1 MEILAWCLFVAA
13 ALVWLAYRRVS
24 LGAATLFL
32 GALLLAYWTLGHC
45 GVFWK
50 LLVSLPVVLLALLN
64 LRGLRMRLLTRPF
77 LKGYLRLLPT
87 MSSTERE
94 ALEAGTV
101 WWDGELFT
109 GGPDWQKLMQIA

>member
-50 LLVSLPVVLLALLN
+50 LLVSLPVVLLAVLN

-77 LKGYLRLLPT
+77 L
-87 MSSTERE
+87 
-94 ALEAGTV
+94 
-101 WWDGELFT
+101 
-109 GGPDWQKLMQIA
+109 